1 MCGDSCWTESVV
13 KNGLDY
19 GIFAFDVVVNGKR
32 EVWNAHAVMS
42 VAKRMDP
49 REFREVFKCTAYV
62 VHEMIQNP
70 VASGGVEVLCLHEV
84 EFR

>member
-19 GIFAFDVVVNGKR
+19 GIFAFD
-32 EVWNAHAVMS
+32 
-42 VAKRMDP
+42 
-49 REFREVFKCTAYV
+49 
-62 VHEMIQNP
+62 
-70 VASGGVEVLCLHEV
+70 EV